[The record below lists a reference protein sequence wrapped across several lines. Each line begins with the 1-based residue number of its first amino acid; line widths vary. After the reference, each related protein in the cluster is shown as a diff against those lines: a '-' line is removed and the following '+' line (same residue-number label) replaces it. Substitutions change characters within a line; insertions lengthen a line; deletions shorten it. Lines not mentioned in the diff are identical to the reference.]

1 MPKVGRRLSPSTR
14 FRTGPRTTPG
24 DSGAISQPE
33 EIEVERIP
41 IEELEASYP
50 TDGQASDALAAIDK
64 LLRVLD
70 EGLVKMRRNI
80 TALSNNYLDVEGAS
94 IRDMEVEASR
104 LESRITSLRQKRE
117 RLFSHFRTLW
127 SQMRRERG

>member
-41 IEELEASYP
+41 IEELEASYQ

-80 TALSNNYLDVEGAS
+80 TALSNNHLS
-94 IRDMEVEASR
+94 
-104 LESRITSLRQKRE
+104 
-117 RLFSHFRTLW
+117 F
-127 SQMRRERG
+127 